1 MKTIKSVNLSAAI
14 KGATHHQA
22 AELTLAELSRAYAL
36 AHPTT
41 SITRLSKW
49 LEAIGD
55 QPAWGITTEQIHAAA
70 EAMLGAGYQP
80 ASVNRDVSQL
90 GSLYKWARHKRYAP
104 SGFTSPTLAII
115 RYTEAVRHI
124 EVTSEELGNLR
135 LMAKCKGPAFYAFV
149 CLLIDT
155 GARKSELLERRWQ
168 DFDLEARQITLRT
181 TKTGKPRV
189 LFYTPAT
196 ATALAALKRAGDDR
210 LVFEGRGMT
219 IAEYRKPWVETVK
232 AIGRPD
238 LHMHDLR
245 HAAAASLLRAGVTI
259 GVAAQVLGHSSLI
272 LQRRYGHLE
281 NKALQD
287 AQERR
292 WGSAA

>member
-1 MKTIKSVNLSAAI
+1 
-14 KGATHHQA
+14 
-22 AELTLAELSRAYAL
+22 
-36 AHPTT
+36 
-41 SITRLSKW
+41 
-49 LEAIGD
+49 
-55 QPAWGITTEQIHAAA
+55 
-70 EAMLGAGYQP
+70 
-80 ASVNRDVSQL
+80 
-90 GSLYKWARHKRYAP
+90 
-104 SGFTSPTLAII
+104 
-115 RYTEAVRHI
+115 
-124 EVTSEELGNLR
+124 
-135 LMAKCKGPAFYAFV
+135 
-149 CLLIDT
+149 
-155 GARKSELLERRWQ
+155 
-168 DFDLEARQITLRT
+168 
-181 TKTGKPRV
+181 
-189 LFYTPAT
+189 
-196 ATALAALKRAGDDR
+196 
-210 LVFEGRGMT
+210 MT